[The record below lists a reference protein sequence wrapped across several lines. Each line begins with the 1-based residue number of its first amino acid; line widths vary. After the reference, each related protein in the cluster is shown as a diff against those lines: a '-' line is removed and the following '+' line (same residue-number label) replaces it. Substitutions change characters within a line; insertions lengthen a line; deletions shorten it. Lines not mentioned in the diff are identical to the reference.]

1 MSPLPGSRMLVPG
14 ERRQNDCSVTSI
26 ETVRLRSVVSQR
38 SGLTGREGYV
48 LCLLWWCVRAAL
60 QCDLLVMVLPGSL
73 HVAWGPLRVHEVE
86 LESACLSGQGCGLCI
101 ALIRPNHIMFHD
113 PTK

>member
-38 SGLTGREGYV
+38 RCLTGRGMY
-48 LCLLWWCVRAAL
+48 CV
-60 QCDLLVMVLPGSL
+60 CYGGV
-73 HVAWGPLRVHEVE
+73 
-86 LESACLSGQGCGLCI
+86 
-101 ALIRPNHIMFHD
+101 
-113 PTK
+113 